1 MQPLIIA
8 HRGASALAPE
18 NTMAAFKLAK
28 ELNADGIELDVQ
40 LSADR
45 KLVVIHDR
53 KLDRTTN
60 GQGKVDKLAWS
71 EMKDLDAGSKFGEQF
86 KNERLPLLEEVFEEL
101 GGKLLINVELK
112 NLDTPY
118 DGLTEPVVKLIQKM
132 NLIDSVLLSSFN
144 DMNLL
149 EAKSLEP
156 RVGRGFLTIPGLAGV
171 PDRRPNGRRLEFT
184 AIHPY
189 FGDVTTRMVK
199 RFHNRGMQVNVW
211 TVDQDKDLLKMKA
224 YGVDMLI
231 CNDPKHA
238 REVIEAE

>member
-18 NTMAAFKLAK
+18 NTMAAFRLAK

-40 LSADR
+40 LSADG

-53 KLDRTTN
+53 KLNRTTN
-60 GQGKVDKLAWS
+60 GKGEVDKLAWS
-71 EMKDLDAGSKFGEQF
+71 EMKDLDAGSKFGDQF

-101 GGKLLINVELK
+101 GGQFLINVELK
-112 NLDTPY
+112 NADTPHN
-118 DGLTEPVVKLIQKM
+118 GLTEPVVRLIQKM
-132 NLIDSVLLSSFN
+132 NLIDSVILSSFN

-156 RVGRGFLTIPGLAGV
+156 RIGRGFLTIPGLVGA
-171 PDRRPNGRRLEFT
+171 PDRRANGRRLQFT

-189 FGDVTTRMVK
+189 FKDVTARMVK
-199 RFHNRGMQVNVW
+199 HFHCRSMQVNVW
-211 TVDQDKDLLKMKA
+211 TVDEKKDLLKMKA
-224 YGVDMLI
+224 LGVDMLI
-231 CNDPKHA
+231 CNNPKHA
-238 REVIEAE
+238 REVIEAA

>member
-60 GQGKVDKLAWS
+60 GHGKVDKLAWS
-71 EMKDLDAGSKFGEQF
+71 EMKDLDAGSHFGEQF
-86 KNERLPLLEEVFEEL
+86 KNEQLPLLEEVFEEL

-156 RVGRGFLTIPGLAGV
+156 RIGRGFLTIPGLVGA
-171 PDRRPNGRRLEFT
+171 PDRRANGRRLQFT

-189 FGDVTTRMVK
+189 FGDVTARMVR

-211 TVDQDKDLLKMKA
+211 TVDKDEDLLKMKTL
-224 YGVDMLI
+224 GVDMII

>member
-18 NTMAAFKLAK
+18 NTMAAFRLAK
-28 ELNADGIELDVQ
+28 QLNADGIELDVQ
-40 LSADR
+40 LSADN

-60 GQGKVDKLAWS
+60 GQGEVDKLAWS
-71 EMKDLDAGSKFGEQF
+71 EMKNLDAGSKFGDQF
-86 KNERLPLLEEVFEEL
+86 QNERLPLLEEVFEEL

-118 DGLTEPVVKLIQKM
+118 NGLTEPVVKLIKQM
-132 NLIDSVLLSSFN
+132 NLIDSVILSSFN
-144 DMNLL
+144 DNNLL

-156 RVGRGFLTIPGLAGV
+156 SIGRGFLTIPGFVGA
-171 PDRRPNGRRLEFT
+171 PDRRANGRRLQFT

-189 FGDVTTRMVK
+189 FKDVTPRLVR

-211 TVDQDKDLLKMKA
+211 TVNEDKDLLKMKA
-224 YGVDMLI
+224 LGVDMII

-238 REVIEAE
+238 REVIEAA